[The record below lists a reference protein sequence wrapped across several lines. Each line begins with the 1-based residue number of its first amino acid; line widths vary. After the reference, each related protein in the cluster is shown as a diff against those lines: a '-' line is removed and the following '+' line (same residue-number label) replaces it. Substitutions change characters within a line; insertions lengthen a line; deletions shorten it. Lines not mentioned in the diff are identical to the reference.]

1 MKIFWDSEHV
11 DISAK
16 VQIYLVIP
24 INLILWG
31 CQTWAVT
38 KVVTKKL
45 EVFHIRCLRRILKIR
60 WDDVRE
66 LKIKNSLVRK
76 NFNNIGTIA
85 NIIFKRR
92 LIFTGEIIR
101 MPCKGVPARVISAF
115 QIEKRPLG
123 RPNITVRHSFISDIE
138 K

>member
-1 MKIFWDSEHV
+1 MFWDSEHI

-24 INLILWG
+24 INLILWS

-60 WDDVRE
+60 WDNVRE
-66 LKIKNSLVRK
+66 LKIRNSRVRK
-76 NFNNIGTIA
+76 NFNNIGTIE
-85 NIIFKRR
+85 NIISKRR
-92 LIFTGEIIR
+92 LIFIGEIIR
-101 MPCKGVPARVISAF
+101 MKGNCVPARLISTF
-115 QIEKRPLG
+115 QMEKRPLD
-123 RPNITVRHSFISDIE
+123 RPNITVRHSFINDI
-138 K
+138 